1 MQLLRK
7 KGNLDSTRVL
17 FLPIDAIT
25 PNPNQPR
32 RIFSQ
37 HELEELA
44 ASIRSLGLL
53 QPLTVR
59 RTASG
64 CELVAGER
72 RLRAAGMAGLR
83 SVPCVVLDIDREDSA
98 VLALIEN
105 LQRSDLH
112 YLEEAAAMARLLET
126 CRISQEELAA
136 RLGKSQSAVANKL
149 RLLRLSGACGD
160 LLRSYHL
167 TERHARA
174 LLRLSDEEE
183 RLRAARHIG
192 EKHLNVAQTEQYI
205 ESLLSDIQQT
215 EPARRPAYIVKD
227 VRLFLNSIRH
237 SVDVMRRS
245 GVDAQ
250 VHREE
255 SEEAIVLTVRIP
267 KGGTAAALDKPQK
280 R

>member
-1 MQLLRK
+1 METVKLLSK
-7 KGNLDSTRVL
+7 KIQYI
-17 FLPIDAIT
+17 PINHIA
-25 PNPNQPR
+25 PNPDQPR
-32 RIFSQ
+32 KYFSQ
-37 HELEELA
+37 E
-44 ASIRSLGLL
+44 SL
-53 QPLTVR
+53 Q
-59 RTASG
+59 
-64 CELVAGER
+64 
-72 RLRAAGMAGLR
+72 
-83 SVPCVVLDIDREDSA
+83 
-98 VLALIEN
+98 
-105 LQRSDLH
+105 
-112 YLEEAAAMARLLET
+112 
-126 CRISQEELAA
+126 ELAA